1 MTDAAID
8 PAKAA
13 LRREAL
19 AARAALGDSYRASA
33 SQKLAGTALPAL
45 APSTPLV
52 IAGYWP
58 IRDELDCRPL
68 LERLRA
74 AGHQIALPVVAG
86 RGEPLQF
93 RLWIEG
99 AALVPAGFGTMAPA
113 EGAPPVVPDLVLMP
127 LLGFDDHGTR
137 LGYGGGYY
145 DRTLAALPRPVRRVG
160 LAFATQQLDTIP
172 RGRHDI
178 PLDAV
183 ITENGVRI
191 FNEAQ

>member
-19 AARAALGDSYRASA
+19 TARAALNESYRAAAAQRLSTTNVTG
-33 SQKLAGTALPAL
+33 LALSESHT
-45 APSTPLV
+45 V
-52 IAGYWP
+52 AGYWP

-74 AGHQIALPVVAG
+74 AGHRIALPVVMG

-99 AALVPAGFGTMAPA
+99 AALMPAGFGTMAPA
-113 EGAPPVVPDLVLMP
+113 EGAPPCVPDLVLLP
-127 LLGFDDHGTR
+127 LCGFDDRGTR

-160 LAFATQQLDTIP
+160 LAFAAQELDTIP
-172 RGRHDI
+172 RDRHDI

-183 ITENGVRI
+183 ITEDGVRI

>member
-19 AARAALGDSYRASA
+19 AARAALNESYRAAAAQRLSTTNVTG
-33 SQKLAGTALPAL
+33 LALSESHT
-45 APSTPLV
+45 V
-52 IAGYWP
+52 AGYWP
-58 IRDELDCRPL
+58 IRDELDCRPCWKGCA
-68 LERLRA
+68 RRSSDRASGGHGQGRA
-74 AGHQIALPVVAG
+74 AAV
-86 RGEPLQF
+86 

-99 AALVPAGFGTMAPA
+99 AALMPAGLAPWRLPRVRLRA
-113 EGAPPVVPDLVLMP
+113 CPIWCCCPCVALTIAAQG
-127 LLGFDDHGTR
+127 

-160 LAFATQQLDTIP
+160 LAFAAQELDTIP
-172 RGRHDI
+172 RDRHDI

-183 ITENGVRI
+183 ITEDGVRI